1 MCDWKFSTDCG
12 LRGIRRRLGLPARRR
27 ELGCRLLF
35 WRCPS
40 HFVESPWKRE
50 DRHCS
55 SSSSAIGP
63 GDFLRSETCPPQP
76 GSSDPSRDAL
86 VTVMWEIKERNVLPL
101 LTKIRNVL
109 IVNTAESSMDTTRTW
124 ELNRASKWAKT
135 ESIKQKVELHKSCP
149 HVWMCA
155 MQNKWIKVLAGGIRR

>member
-12 LRGIRRRLGLPARRR
+12 LGGIRRRLGLPARRR

-86 VTVMWEIKERNVLPL
+86 VTVMWEMKERNVLPL
-101 LTKIRNVL
+101 LTKIKEFVYC
-109 IVNTAESSMDTTRTW
+109 EHSSEQHGRHQNLRVKNSLKMGKKGIYW
-124 ELNRASKWAKT
+124 EKSRAPQIMSVCNAK
-135 ESIKQKVELHKSCP
+135 
-149 HVWMCA
+149 
-155 MQNKWIKVLAGGIRR
+155 